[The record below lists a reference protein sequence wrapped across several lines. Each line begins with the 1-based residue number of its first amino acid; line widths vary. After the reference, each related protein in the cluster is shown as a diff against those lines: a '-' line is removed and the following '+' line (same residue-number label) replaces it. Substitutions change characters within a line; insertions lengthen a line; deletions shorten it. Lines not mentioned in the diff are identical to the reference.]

1 MFPVN
6 RGRKIGGAII
16 MTHRSDL
23 ILEPGTER
31 AISSVG
37 GDWGDLKVKRDV
49 AISAGLHLVLLAL
62 LLGLLPH
69 WHDTAPPPQAVQL
82 VIEEPPPE
90 PQPALQPEPQP
101 PPPPPR
107 AITQTS
113 EETVKGNTDRRGAS
127 AVVPTPQPGAAVQPR
142 HTAPVNPGTTLPPVA
157 GTKPTHQTPVDGPG
171 TMSAE
176 HSAYLD
182 GLKRQILQFG
192 YKLDDKI
199 ARGRTGTVMVAVLV
213 SNDGKLVS
221 ATIETSSGY
230 RDIDRAATQMVEL
243 AAPFPPLPTP
253 SPGGG
258 VKLGFEVDF
267 PRTSTPK

>member
-1 MFPVN
+1 
-6 RGRKIGGAII
+6 
-16 MTHRSDL
+16 MTQRLDM

-31 AISSVG
+31 PISSVG
-37 GDWGDLKVKRDV
+37 SDWGDLRVTRDV

-69 WHDTAPPPQAVQL
+69 WHNTAPPPQAVQL
-82 VIEEPPPE
+82 VIEEPAPE
-90 PQPALQPEPQP
+90 PRPARQPEPLP

-113 EETVKGNTDRRGAS
+113 EETVKGSTDRGGA
-127 AVVPTPQPGAAVQPR
+127 APVAPTPQPGAAVQPT
-142 HTAPVNPGTTLPPVA
+142 HTAPVNPGTTLPPAA
-157 GTKPTHQTPVDGPG
+157 GAKSARQTPVDGPG
-171 TMSAE
+171 ALSAE
-176 HSAYLD
+176 HSAYLA

-258 VKLGFEVDF
+258 VKLGFEVEF
-267 PRTSTPK
+267 PRPSLPQ